1 MSSMPD
7 FYRTHSRLNRH
18 EGKRKE
24 FRLTACQR
32 LLRYIR
38 LAAMGILTLSG
49 TAAAANPKEELTVL
63 TGIDT
68 SSSTLYEILSKQA
81 GDSWNDSD
89 EHKFAGITLA
99 EGESVL
105 RTGGMELRLY
115 PGSAG
120 GNFIST
126 ADGSA
131 ASADLSSDI
140 YKPAKLILGSGT
152 LQDITGNGS
161 VIVSGDTTVLGN
173 FHPTSVTIENGGTLN
188 VRGQMTLDDPDA
200 TNSQIE
206 EGGTLI
212 VKDGSRLNISAASS
226 FPLNGSLIID
236 GHGSAAEFGTDIGAF
251 YLNAS
256 GVLRGTN
263 KATLSLGSMGL
274 NGTVAADRGGVITF
288 KGDDDAPSVID
299 VYGNM
304 TFDGE
309 GTRGVFEENSRVTF
323 YRYGDKE
330 NAVFWTVTNGAGL
343 EGHAGAVLPHFSI
356 GDDGKK
362 KLDWGVEQGAV
373 RIDGKSYLTLR
384 ELDVLKEKPSE
395 LRTLFG
401 MEEGARLNAERKSLV
416 VNDGG
421 SYAIEGYDSVRITDL
436 LEAGSNTSLSIDN
449 LTADNIISIT
459 SNAELTLGG
468 KASIIRD
475 VKSADRLGRLNIKGD
490 ITARDSTIE
499 PEVFLLDGS
508 KLTVEGRS
516 SLQSVAPTGNGT
528 GSLYIKG
535 TVTAESI
542 GTAENRIRDASIS
555 GALTAG
561 RLYAGGTT
569 GGTGSITVTQ
579 GADITGTLTAGSITL
594 AEVSDSVFEGKVTA
608 ESLTVAGKA
617 ESSGKLTA
625 KESEISGSLKAND
638 AVLGDSLI
646 TGGVS
651 AERLSAAGAI
661 SGSGSVSAE
670 KELSLSGNF
679 SILQGASLQAG
690 TADFGGYSVMLL
702 NPDGSA
708 PSLLTAEGLSSGGSD
723 GVMSGGI
730 TAGRSSAFYLGDEK
744 GGSELFRSEKNDIDG
759 KSLKALGFI
768 DKKLTL
774 SSGSY
779 LTVDGDLLHAPEAA
793 SQSSL
798 RTAAAAPSS
807 SADTVTVGK
816 GSKLTITA
824 AALKGG
830 AAVLFENGGSVR
842 NSGTIELTKT
852 DVAANDIIPVFG
864 AKAGSVTDSTL
875 ALGGEYIMLNGAFIL
890 DPLGN
895 GSVIAR
901 YRGIQDGSVDWS
913 IRDPINGW
921 IEKGGTVRD
930 GSFLSEAMSSD
941 EAGKTLNSAAR
952 FSILSGTVQNTL
964 LSQRALYDS
973 VSERLGF
980 GAASISRQGSI
991 DGTGAGVWLQPIWM
1005 NYESDGFDAGL
1016 SGNYGHSSRLYGA
1029 VLGEDFKFGGGL
1041 IWGLAFTAGTG
1052 TSHTEGDLAY
1062 TRNDFSFY
1070 GATLYGS
1077 MPFGRLTVAS
1087 DAGLTQL
1094 SGRAEQISPVGKI
1107 SAEDADA
1114 DAWTA
1119 GAQVRYDAPAGSFT
1133 VSPHAG
1139 FRYTK
1144 IHAHEAD
1151 VKTGNAG
1158 KIRVGR
1164 VHAEQELFPVGVKV
1178 SSSFSAGDWSLSP
1191 AADMNVIFTAGD
1203 RSLTSHADLGGPVV
1217 SAESEIADSVSWS
1230 MKAGLN
1236 AQYGDHLGL
1245 DLSGEY
1251 GGSQHTD
1258 SEAKVTLGVRLDY

>member
-1 MSSMPD
+1 M
-7 FYRTHSRLNRH
+7 
-18 EGKRKE
+18 
-24 FRLTACQR
+24 
-32 LLRYIR
+32 
-38 LAAMGILTLSG
+38 
-49 TAAAANPKEELTVL
+49 
-63 TGIDT
+63 
-68 SSSTLYEILSKQA
+68 
-81 GDSWNDSD
+81 
-89 EHKFAGITLA
+89 
-99 EGESVL
+99 
-105 RTGGMELRLY
+105 
-115 PGSAG
+115 
-120 GNFIST
+120 
-126 ADGSA
+126 
-131 ASADLSSDI
+131 
-140 YKPAKLILGSGT
+140 
-152 LQDITGNGS
+152 
-161 VIVSGDTTVLGN
+161 
-173 FHPTSVTIENGGTLN
+173 
-188 VRGQMTLDDPDA
+188 
-200 TNSQIE
+200 NS
-206 EGGTLI
+206 
-212 VKDGSRLNISAASS
+212 N
-226 FPLNGSLIID
+226 
-236 GHGSAAEFGTDIGAF
+236 
-251 YLNAS
+251 
-256 GVLRGTN
+256 
-263 KATLSLGSMGL
+263 
-274 NGTVAADRGGVITF
+274 
-288 KGDDDAPSVID
+288 
-299 VYGNM
+299 
-304 TFDGE
+304 
-309 GTRGVFEENSRVTF
+309 
-323 YRYGDKE
+323 
-330 NAVFWTVTNGAGL
+330 
-343 EGHAGAVLPHFSI
+343 
-356 GDDGKK
+356 
-362 KLDWGVEQGAV
+362 
-373 RIDGKSYLTLR
+373 
-384 ELDVLKEKPSE
+384 
-395 LRTLFG
+395 
-401 MEEGARLNAERKSLV
+401 
-416 VNDGG
+416 
-421 SYAIEGYDSVRITDL
+421 
-436 LEAGSNTSLSIDN
+436 
-449 LTADNIISIT
+449 
-459 SNAELTLGG
+459 
-468 KASIIRD
+468 
-475 VKSADRLGRLNIKGD
+475 LNIKGD

-508 KLTVEGRS
+508 KLTVEGKS
-516 SLQSVAPTGNGT
+516 SLQGIAPTGNGT
-528 GSLYIKG
+528 GALDIKG
-535 TVTAESI
+535 TVAAESI
-542 GTAENRIRDASIS
+542 GTADKRIRDAGVS
-555 GALTAG
+555 GALTTG
-561 RLYAGGTT
+561 WLYASGAT

-579 GADITGTLTAGSITL
+579 GADITGTLTAGSLTL
-594 AEVSDSVFEGKVTA
+594 ADGSDSVFEGKVTA

-1041 IWGLAFTAGTG
+1041 IGGLAFTAGTG

-1094 SGRAEQISPVGKI
+1094 SGRAEQSSPVGKL

-1144 IHAHEAD
+1144 IHANEAD

-1245 DLSGEY
+1245 GLSGEY
-1251 GGSQHTD
+1251 GGSKHTD

>member
-1 MSSMPD
+1 
-7 FYRTHSRLNRH
+7 
-18 EGKRKE
+18 
-24 FRLTACQR
+24 
-32 LLRYIR
+32 
-38 LAAMGILTLSG
+38 
-49 TAAAANPKEELTVL
+49 
-63 TGIDT
+63 
-68 SSSTLYEILSKQA
+68 
-81 GDSWNDSD
+81 
-89 EHKFAGITLA
+89 
-99 EGESVL
+99 
-105 RTGGMELRLY
+105 
-115 PGSAG
+115 
-120 GNFIST
+120 
-126 ADGSA
+126 
-131 ASADLSSDI
+131 
-140 YKPAKLILGSGT
+140 
-152 LQDITGNGS
+152 
-161 VIVSGDTTVLGN
+161 
-173 FHPTSVTIENGGTLN
+173 
-188 VRGQMTLDDPDA
+188 
-200 TNSQIE
+200 
-206 EGGTLI
+206 
-212 VKDGSRLNISAASS
+212 
-226 FPLNGSLIID
+226 
-236 GHGSAAEFGTDIGAF
+236 
-251 YLNAS
+251 
-256 GVLRGTN
+256 
-263 KATLSLGSMGL
+263 
-274 NGTVAADRGGVITF
+274 
-288 KGDDDAPSVID
+288 
-299 VYGNM
+299 
-304 TFDGE
+304 
-309 GTRGVFEENSRVTF
+309 
-323 YRYGDKE
+323 
-330 NAVFWTVTNGAGL
+330 
-343 EGHAGAVLPHFSI
+343 
-356 GDDGKK
+356 
-362 KLDWGVEQGAV
+362 
-373 RIDGKSYLTLR
+373 
-384 ELDVLKEKPSE
+384 
-395 LRTLFG
+395 
-401 MEEGARLNAERKSLV
+401 
-416 VNDGG
+416 
-421 SYAIEGYDSVRITDL
+421 
-436 LEAGSNTSLSIDN
+436 
-449 LTADNIISIT
+449 
-459 SNAELTLGG
+459 
-468 KASIIRD
+468 
-475 VKSADRLGRLNIKGD
+475 
-490 ITARDSTIE
+490 
-499 PEVFLLDGS
+499 
-508 KLTVEGRS
+508 
-516 SLQSVAPTGNGT
+516 
-528 GSLYIKG
+528 
-535 TVTAESI
+535 
-542 GTAENRIRDASIS
+542 
-555 GALTAG
+555 
-561 RLYAGGTT
+561 
-569 GGTGSITVTQ
+569 
-579 GADITGTLTAGSITL
+579 
-594 AEVSDSVFEGKVTA
+594 
-608 ESLTVAGKA
+608 
-617 ESSGKLTA
+617 
-625 KESEISGSLKAND
+625 
-638 AVLGDSLI
+638 
-646 TGGVS
+646 
-651 AERLSAAGAI
+651 
-661 SGSGSVSAE
+661 
-670 KELSLSGNF
+670 
-679 SILQGASLQAG
+679 
-690 TADFGGYSVMLL
+690 MLL

-1041 IWGLAFTAGTG
+1041 IGGLAFTAGTG

-1094 SGRAEQISPVGKI
+1094 SGRAEQSSPVGKL

-1144 IHAHEAD
+1144 IHANEAD

-1178 SSSFSAGDWSLSP
+1178 SSSFSAGDRGP
-1191 AADMNVIFTAGD
+1191 
-1203 RSLTSHADLGGPVV
+1203 RRPGG
-1217 SAESEIADSVSWS
+1217 E
-1230 MKAGLN
+1230 
-1236 AQYGDHLGL
+1236 
-1245 DLSGEY
+1245 
-1251 GGSQHTD
+1251 
-1258 SEAKVTLGVRLDY
+1258 R

>member
-1 MSSMPD
+1 M
-7 FYRTHSRLNRH
+7 
-18 EGKRKE
+18 
-24 FRLTACQR
+24 
-32 LLRYIR
+32 
-38 LAAMGILTLSG
+38 
-49 TAAAANPKEELTVL
+49 
-63 TGIDT
+63 
-68 SSSTLYEILSKQA
+68 
-81 GDSWNDSD
+81 
-89 EHKFAGITLA
+89 
-99 EGESVL
+99 
-105 RTGGMELRLY
+105 
-115 PGSAG
+115 
-120 GNFIST
+120 
-126 ADGSA
+126 
-131 ASADLSSDI
+131 
-140 YKPAKLILGSGT
+140 
-152 LQDITGNGS
+152 
-161 VIVSGDTTVLGN
+161 
-173 FHPTSVTIENGGTLN
+173 TIELSHRSA
-188 VRGQMTLDDPDA
+188 V
-200 TNSQIE
+200 NS
-206 EGGTLI
+206 
-212 VKDGSRLNISAASS
+212 N
-226 FPLNGSLIID
+226 
-236 GHGSAAEFGTDIGAF
+236 
-251 YLNAS
+251 
-256 GVLRGTN
+256 
-263 KATLSLGSMGL
+263 
-274 NGTVAADRGGVITF
+274 
-288 KGDDDAPSVID
+288 
-299 VYGNM
+299 
-304 TFDGE
+304 
-309 GTRGVFEENSRVTF
+309 
-323 YRYGDKE
+323 
-330 NAVFWTVTNGAGL
+330 
-343 EGHAGAVLPHFSI
+343 
-356 GDDGKK
+356 
-362 KLDWGVEQGAV
+362 
-373 RIDGKSYLTLR
+373 
-384 ELDVLKEKPSE
+384 
-395 LRTLFG
+395 
-401 MEEGARLNAERKSLV
+401 
-416 VNDGG
+416 
-421 SYAIEGYDSVRITDL
+421 
-436 LEAGSNTSLSIDN
+436 
-449 LTADNIISIT
+449 
-459 SNAELTLGG
+459 
-468 KASIIRD
+468 
-475 VKSADRLGRLNIKGD
+475 LNIKGD

-579 GADITGTLTAGSITL
+579 GADITGTLTAGSLTL
-594 AEVSDSVFEGKVTA
+594 ADGSDSVFEGKVTA

-646 TGGVS
+646 TGGV
-651 AERLSAAGAI
+651 
-661 SGSGSVSAE
+661 
-670 KELSLSGNF
+670 GNF

-690 TADFGGYSVMLL
+690 TADFGGYSVMLV
-702 NPDGSA
+702 NPDSSA
-708 PSLLTAEGLSSGGSD
+708 PSILTAEGLSSGGSD
-723 GVMSGGI
+723 GVLNGGI
-730 TAGRSSAFYLGDEK
+730 TAGKGSAFYLGDEK
-744 GGSELFRSEKNDIDG
+744 GGSELFRSERNDIDG
-759 KSLKALGFI
+759 KSLRALGFI

-774 SSGSY
+774 SRGSC

-793 SQSSL
+793 TQSSL
-798 RTAAAAPSS
+798 RTAAAASSS

-830 AAVLFENGGSVR
+830 AAVLFENGGTVK

-864 AKAGSVTDSTL
+864 AKAGSVQDYTSG
-875 ALGGEYIMLNGAFIL
+875 LGGEYTMLNGAFIL

-913 IRDPINGW
+913 VRDPINKW
-921 IEKGGTVRD
+921 IEEGGTVRD

-941 EAGKTLNSAAR
+941 ESGKTLNSAAR
-952 FSILSGTVQNTL
+952 FSVLSGTVQNTL

-1041 IWGLAFTAGTG
+1041 IGGLAFTAGTG
-1052 TSHTEGDLAY
+1052 TSHSEGDLAY

-1087 DAGLTQL
+1087 DAGLLEL
-1094 SGRAEQISPVGKI
+1094 SGRAEQSSPVGKI

-1144 IHAHEAD
+1144 VHAHAAD
-1151 VKTGNAG
+1151 LKTGSGEKLRA
-1158 KIRVGR
+1158 GR

-1178 SSSFSAGDWSLSP
+1178 SSTFSAGDWSLSP

-1203 RSLTSHADLGGPVV
+1203 RSVTSHADLGGPVV

-1245 DLSGEY
+1245 GLSGEY
-1251 GGSQHTD
+1251 GGSKHTD

>member
-49 TAAAANPKEELTVL
+49 TAAAANPQEELTVL

-256 GVLRGTN
+256 GLLRGTN

-646 TGGVS
+646 TGGGS

-708 PSLLTAEGLSSGGSD
+708 PSLLTAEGLSSGGSN

-964 LSQRALYDS
+964 LCSARCTTLFPSDW
-973 VSERLGF
+973 
-980 GAASISRQGSI
+980 ASAPRQSR
-991 DGTGAGVWLQPIWM
+991 
-1005 NYESDGFDAGL
+1005 
-1016 SGNYGHSSRLYGA
+1016 
-1029 VLGEDFKFGGGL
+1029 
-1041 IWGLAFTAGTG
+1041 
-1052 TSHTEGDLAY
+1052 
-1062 TRNDFSFY
+1062 
-1070 GATLYGS
+1070 
-1077 MPFGRLTVAS
+1077 GRDQST
-1087 DAGLTQL
+1087 
-1094 SGRAEQISPVGKI
+1094 
-1107 SAEDADA
+1107 
-1114 DAWTA
+1114 
-1119 GAQVRYDAPAGSFT
+1119 APA
-1133 VSPHAG
+1133 P
-1139 FRYTK
+1139 
-1144 IHAHEAD
+1144 
-1151 VKTGNAG
+1151 
-1158 KIRVGR
+1158 
-1164 VHAEQELFPVGVKV
+1164 
-1178 SSSFSAGDWSLSP
+1178 
-1191 AADMNVIFTAGD
+1191 
-1203 RSLTSHADLGGPVV
+1203 
-1217 SAESEIADSVSWS
+1217 
-1230 MKAGLN
+1230 
-1236 AQYGDHLGL
+1236 
-1245 DLSGEY
+1245 EY
-1251 GGSQHTD
+1251 GCSPSG
-1258 SEAKVTLGVRLDY
+1258 

>member
-49 TAAAANPKEELTVL
+49 TAAAANPQEELTVL

-288 KGDDDAPSVID
+288 KGDGDDPSLISVQ
-299 VYGNM
+299 GNM
-304 TFDGE
+304 TLDGE
-309 GTRGVFEENSRVTF
+309 GTKGVFEENSYVKFMRL
-323 YRYGDKE
+323 GEKE
-330 NAVFWTVTNGAGL
+330 KAVVWTVTNGAGL

-475 VKSADRLGRLNIKGD
+475 VKSADGLGKLNMFQFTPPLGKRRQTMPEHPQRLNH
-490 ITARDSTIE
+490 E
-499 PEVFLLDGS
+499 FC
-508 KLTVEGRS
+508 LTDLVMTGKTSFS
-516 SLQSVAPTGNGT
+516 SLV
-528 GSLYIKG
+528 KG
-535 TVTAESI
+535 
-542 GTAENRIRDASIS
+542 
-555 GALTAG
+555 
-561 RLYAGGTT
+561 
-569 GGTGSITVTQ
+569 
-579 GADITGTLTAGSITL
+579 
-594 AEVSDSVFEGKVTA
+594 
-608 ESLTVAGKA
+608 
-617 ESSGKLTA
+617 
-625 KESEISGSLKAND
+625 
-638 AVLGDSLI
+638 
-646 TGGVS
+646 
-651 AERLSAAGAI
+651 
-661 SGSGSVSAE
+661 
-670 KELSLSGNF
+670 
-679 SILQGASLQAG
+679 
-690 TADFGGYSVMLL
+690 
-702 NPDGSA
+702 
-708 PSLLTAEGLSSGGSD
+708 
-723 GVMSGGI
+723 
-730 TAGRSSAFYLGDEK
+730 
-744 GGSELFRSEKNDIDG
+744 
-759 KSLKALGFI
+759 
-768 DKKLTL
+768 
-774 SSGSY
+774 
-779 LTVDGDLLHAPEAA
+779 
-793 SQSSL
+793 
-798 RTAAAAPSS
+798 
-807 SADTVTVGK
+807 
-816 GSKLTITA
+816 
-824 AALKGG
+824 
-830 AAVLFENGGSVR
+830 
-842 NSGTIELTKT
+842 
-852 DVAANDIIPVFG
+852 
-864 AKAGSVTDSTL
+864 
-875 ALGGEYIMLNGAFIL
+875 
-890 DPLGN
+890 
-895 GSVIAR
+895 
-901 YRGIQDGSVDWS
+901 
-913 IRDPINGW
+913 
-921 IEKGGTVRD
+921 
-930 GSFLSEAMSSD
+930 
-941 EAGKTLNSAAR
+941 
-952 FSILSGTVQNTL
+952 QN
-964 LSQRALYDS
+964 
-973 VSERLGF
+973 V
-980 GAASISRQGSI
+980 
-991 DGTGAGVWLQPIWM
+991 
-1005 NYESDGFDAGL
+1005 N
-1016 SGNYGHSSRLYGA
+1016 
-1029 VLGEDFKFGGGL
+1029 
-1041 IWGLAFTAGTG
+1041 
-1052 TSHTEGDLAY
+1052 
-1062 TRNDFSFY
+1062 
-1070 GATLYGS
+1070 S
-1077 MPFGRLTVAS
+1077 MPS
-1087 DAGLTQL
+1087 
-1094 SGRAEQISPVGKI
+1094 
-1107 SAEDADA
+1107 
-1114 DAWTA
+1114 
-1119 GAQVRYDAPAGSFT
+1119 
-1133 VSPHAG
+1133 
-1139 FRYTK
+1139 
-1144 IHAHEAD
+1144 
-1151 VKTGNAG
+1151 
-1158 KIRVGR
+1158 
-1164 VHAEQELFPVGVKV
+1164 
-1178 SSSFSAGDWSLSP
+1178 
-1191 AADMNVIFTAGD
+1191 
-1203 RSLTSHADLGGPVV
+1203 
-1217 SAESEIADSVSWS
+1217 
-1230 MKAGLN
+1230 
-1236 AQYGDHLGL
+1236 
-1245 DLSGEY
+1245 
-1251 GGSQHTD
+1251 
-1258 SEAKVTLGVRLDY
+1258 

>member
-49 TAAAANPKEELTVL
+49 TAAAANPQEELTVL

-542 GTAENRIRDASIS
+542 GTAENRIRDTSIS

-651 AERLSAAGAI
+651 AERPSAAGAI

-702 NPDGSA
+702 SPDGSA
-708 PSLLTAEGLSSGGSD
+708 PSLLTAEGLSSGGSN

-793 SQSSL
+793 SQSSP
-798 RTAAAAPSS
+798 RTAAAAPTS
-807 SADTVTVGK
+807 SADTATVGK

-921 IEKGGTVRD
+921 FEKGGTVRD

-964 LSQRALYDS
+964 LCSARCTTLFPSDW
-973 VSERLGF
+973 
-980 GAASISRQGSI
+980 ASAPRQSR
-991 DGTGAGVWLQPIWM
+991 
-1005 NYESDGFDAGL
+1005 
-1016 SGNYGHSSRLYGA
+1016 
-1029 VLGEDFKFGGGL
+1029 
-1041 IWGLAFTAGTG
+1041 
-1052 TSHTEGDLAY
+1052 
-1062 TRNDFSFY
+1062 
-1070 GATLYGS
+1070 
-1077 MPFGRLTVAS
+1077 GRDQST
-1087 DAGLTQL
+1087 
-1094 SGRAEQISPVGKI
+1094 
-1107 SAEDADA
+1107 
-1114 DAWTA
+1114 
-1119 GAQVRYDAPAGSFT
+1119 APA
-1133 VSPHAG
+1133 P
-1139 FRYTK
+1139 
-1144 IHAHEAD
+1144 
-1151 VKTGNAG
+1151 
-1158 KIRVGR
+1158 
-1164 VHAEQELFPVGVKV
+1164 
-1178 SSSFSAGDWSLSP
+1178 
-1191 AADMNVIFTAGD
+1191 
-1203 RSLTSHADLGGPVV
+1203 
-1217 SAESEIADSVSWS
+1217 
-1230 MKAGLN
+1230 
-1236 AQYGDHLGL
+1236 
-1245 DLSGEY
+1245 EY
-1251 GGSQHTD
+1251 GCSPSG
-1258 SEAKVTLGVRLDY
+1258 